1 LYTSLKA
8 SAAAA
13 NLAAASARP
22 DVNVLDPAVAPL
34 APTKKTTIKIL
45 GMALA
50 GGIGAAFALAILLD
64 LTDRRLR
71 YPEQAE
77 RELGLLVAGTVPKIP
92 AHGVDTQ
99 SPEQISHLVESFRSL
114 RMHVAQNG
122 HTPMSV
128 AISSPSPGDG
138 KSLVSANLA
147 MSFAEAGYRTVL
159 IDGDTR
165 RGTLHEMFGI
175 EKSPG
180 LTEYLA
186 GEAKLASVLHSTA
199 HKKLS
204 MVPAGGRNPRSP
216 ELLASSSLTGFVAEL
231 RGSFDVL
238 IFDTPPF
245 AAGIDAY
252 ALAAA
257 AGKLLVVLRVGKTE
271 RRMAAAKLTVVDRLP
286 VEVLGAVLNGVGEDG
301 EYQYYGYATGYGV
314 SEPEVA
320 GHLT

>member
-1 LYTSLKA
+1 
-8 SAAAA
+8 
-13 NLAAASARP
+13 
-22 DVNVLDPAVAPL
+22 
-34 APTKKTTIKIL
+34 
-45 GMALA
+45 
-50 GGIGAAFALAILLD
+50 
-64 LTDRRLR
+64 
-71 YPEQAE
+71 
-77 RELGLLVAGTVPKIP
+77 
-92 AHGVDTQ
+92 
-99 SPEQISHLVESFRSL
+99 
-114 RMHVAQNG
+114 
-122 HTPMSV
+122 
-128 AISSPSPGDG
+128 
-138 KSLVSANLA
+138 
-147 MSFAEAGYRTVL
+147 
-159 IDGDTR
+159 
-165 RGTLHEMFGI
+165 
-175 EKSPG
+175 
-180 LTEYLA
+180 
-186 GEAKLASVLHSTA
+186 
-199 HKKLS
+199 